1 MNKSLNVLVTSAV
14 IIQVHAQYSKKCNFH
29 SDKKQQQPK
38 KQISKTPP
46 TPSYPQNKP
55 NKQTNKK
62 RNILIL
68 INFNSATAATESV
81 YIQFSSQLP
90 SRQNQNQCRDQ
101 WLLYLGHGFQ
111 QW

>member
-1 MNKSLNVLVTSAV
+1 MVTSAV

-38 KQISKTPP
+38 NKSPKHPP
-46 TPSYPQNKP
+46 PLPTNKNKP